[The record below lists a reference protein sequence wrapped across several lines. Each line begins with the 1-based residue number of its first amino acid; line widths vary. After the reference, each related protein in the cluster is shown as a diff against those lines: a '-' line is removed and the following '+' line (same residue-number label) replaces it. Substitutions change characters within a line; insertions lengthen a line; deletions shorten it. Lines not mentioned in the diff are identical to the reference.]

1 MSTKV
6 YYPTVFQKEEIGYSV
21 WVPDIQGC
29 VSQGDSFEEAA
40 EYITEAIGVC
50 LETYADQNIDIPKPS
65 SPESI
70 DTTEGQF
77 VSMIAFDPAE
87 YDSKFSA
94 KATKKTLTL
103 PAWLN
108 TMAERNNINFSAV
121 LQAALIEK
129 LGLSN

>member
-1 MSTKV
+1 MSTKI
-6 YYPTVFQKEEIGYSV
+6 YYPTVFQKEETGYSV

-40 EYITEAIGVC
+40 EYIAEAIGLC
-50 LETYADQNIDIPKPS
+50 LETYEDKNVDIPKPS
-65 SPESI
+65 SPETI
-70 DTTEGQF
+70 HTDEGQF

-87 YDSKFSA
+87 YDA
-94 KATKKTLTL
+94 KYGTKAIKKTLTL
-103 PAWLN
+103 PSWLN

-129 LGLSN
+129 LGLKN